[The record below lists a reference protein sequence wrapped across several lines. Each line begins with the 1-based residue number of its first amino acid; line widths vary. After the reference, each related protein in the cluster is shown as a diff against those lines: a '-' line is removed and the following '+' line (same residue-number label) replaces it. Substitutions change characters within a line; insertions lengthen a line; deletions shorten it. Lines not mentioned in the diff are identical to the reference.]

1 MALLQDLIV
10 NIRNLR
16 AELKAEPKQ
25 RLPVQI
31 HCRSDFRTLVT
42 GNKGA
47 LERLANVDGIAFVE
61 NSLANAPGARS
72 TASYDVRVLY
82 ERKLDAAA
90 ERERL
95 TKELQKLQSE
105 FLNAQRQLG
114 NQQFLAKAPPQVVE
128 GIRRRAQ
135 EVSVL
140 LEKTQGALAE
150 LN

>member
-1 MALLQDLIV
+1 
-10 NIRNLR
+10 
-16 AELKAEPKQ
+16 
-25 RLPVQI
+25 
-31 HCRSDFRTLVT
+31 
-42 GNKGA
+42 
-47 LERLANVDGIAFVE
+47 VDGIAFVE

-82 ERKLDAAA
+82 ERKLDSAA

-114 NQQFLAKAPPQVVE
+114 NQQVLAKAPPQVVE